1 MTWAAFYLI
10 CFVVGF
16 TLSLVSFLAGGLHW
30 HLPFGHHAAHGIPH
44 VGAGTANG
52 PKAGAAHPAH
62 GHDIS
67 RFNFFT
73 LAAFLTWFGGAGYLL
88 TRYSALWF
96 GLGLLIAMASGLAAA
111 SAVFVFLTRVLMSK
125 EENMNQAD
133 YDMIGVLGR
142 LSLPIREGGTGE
154 IIYSQAGT
162 RRSCGA
168 RSESGSALPRDS
180 EVVVT
185 RFERGIAYVRRWEEI
200 AGDDHFDAEAA
211 DEDRA
216 GHDDARGAGP
226 QRS

>member
-1 MTWAAFYLI
+1 MTWAALYLI

-16 TLSLVSFLAGGLHW
+16 VLSLVSFLAGGLHW

-44 VGAGTANG
+44 VGGANQGTSAAG
-52 PKAGAAHPAH
+52 KAGAAHAAQ

-67 RFNFFT
+67 RLNFFT

-96 GLGLLIAMASGLAAA
+96 GLGLLIAIISGLVAA
-111 SAVFVFLTRVLMSK
+111 SVVFLFLTRVLMSH

-168 RSESGSALPRDS
+168 RSESGSALPRDA

-200 AGDDHFDAEAA
+200 AGDDHFEA
-211 DEDRA
+211 DPA
-216 GHDDARGAGP
+216 GQDDARGAGTG
-226 QRS
+226 RS